1 MKMRSING
9 RNTSR
14 NTSDFEPLLSRV
26 FPPPPMRITSE
37 RVLLN
42 RRLNVECCLIL
53 QIKNNDQHSNI
64 MRVLFHLLL
73 SFNLRN
79 QQPHQLPVSSST
91 SLNLFQTKKAIS
103 VQRDE
108 KIQDLLQFVFN
119 VGQVGSL
126 ASEEERT
133 KLEELSKA
141 AIPLSE
147 SKPAKFP
154 LAGEHKLLY
163 SAAPGVSSGRI
174 FGNVVGKVTQFFED
188 DEIFYNRVSF
198 GPLRIALKAKREIKD
213 DSTIQVSF
221 LETKV
226 SLFGKTLAQKNAGG
240 GKYCL

>member
-1 MKMRSING
+1 M
-9 RNTSR
+9 
-14 NTSDFEPLLSRV
+14 
-26 FPPPPMRITSE
+26 
-37 RVLLN
+37 
-42 RRLNVECCLIL
+42 
-53 QIKNNDQHSNI
+53 
-64 MRVLFHLLL
+64 
-73 SFNLRN
+73 
-79 QQPHQLPVSSST
+79 
-91 SLNLFQTKKAIS
+91 
-103 VQRDE
+103 
-108 KIQDLLQFVFN
+108 FN

-240 GKYCL
+240 GKYCLWQNQSSGVTYIWVPNFYCFCLSAGGYWKVKFVGTVKDQQGKEKLIRIMETPSLFVIEQPLNWNMIYNYLYL